1 MLKNIPTTMSV
12 GDVTGNSGKNN
23 KIKVGNL
30 VLDHFMHTVGDLW
43 PRLARKRWQE
53 KHVFRFTEVL
63 NIKKGDKI

>member
-30 VLDHFMHTVGDLW
+30 VLDHFMHTVRDLW
-43 PRLARKRWQE
+43 PRLARKR
-53 KHVFRFTEVL
+53 
-63 NIKKGDKI
+63 